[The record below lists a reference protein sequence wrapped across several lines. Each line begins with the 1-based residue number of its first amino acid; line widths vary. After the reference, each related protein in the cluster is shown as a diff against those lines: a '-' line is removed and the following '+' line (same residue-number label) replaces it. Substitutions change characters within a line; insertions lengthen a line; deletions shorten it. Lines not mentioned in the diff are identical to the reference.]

1 MIGAGDVRKGI
12 AVEIDDTLYRVIDF
26 SHHKT
31 GRGSAQIRL
40 KLKDV
45 RDGHIIDRTFQ
56 ASERFA
62 RARIEK
68 RPMQYLYEA
77 DGQYHFMDNQSYE
90 QVTLTR
96 DQLDE
101 ALPYLT
107 ENLDC
112 EVISYEGAPIG
123 VELPAAV
130 ELTISNTEPGF
141 KGDTAQGGTKQATLE
156 TGAVVHVPL
165 FIESG
170 ERVKVDTRTGQYLSR
185 V

>member
-1 MIGAGDVRKGI
+1 MIGAGEVRKGI
-12 AVEIDDTLYRVIDF
+12 TVEIDGTLYRVIDF

-56 ASERFA
+56 ASERFT

-68 RPMQYLYEA
+68 RPMQFLYES
-77 DGQYHFMDNQSYE
+77 DGLYHFMDNQSFE

-101 ALPYLT
+101 ALPFLT

-123 VELPAAV
+123 VELPSAV

-156 TGAVVHVPL
+156 TGAVVQVPL
-165 FIESG
+165 FIERG

>member
-1 MIGAGDVRKGI
+1 MIGAGEVRKGVT
-12 AVEIDDTLYRVIDF
+12 VEIDDVLYRVIDF

-45 RDGHIIDRTFQ
+45 KGGHIIDRSFQ
-56 ASERFA
+56 ASERFT

-68 RPMQYLYEA
+68 RPMQFLYES
-77 DGQYHFMDNQSYE
+77 DGLYHFMDTQSFD
-90 QVTLTR
+90 QTALTR
-96 DQLDE
+96 DQLED

-112 EVISYEGAPIG
+112 EVISYEGNPIG
-123 VELPAAV
+123 IELPAAV
-130 ELTISNTEPGF
+130 EMNIVKTDPGF
-141 KGDTAQGGTKQATLE
+141 KGDTAQGGTKPATLE
-156 TGAVVHVPL
+156 SGLVVQVPL
-165 FIESG
+165 FLNPG
-170 ERVKVDTRTGQYLSR
+170 ERVKVDTRTGQYLTR

>member
-12 AVEIDDTLYRVIDF
+12 TVEIDDTLYRVIDF

-68 RPMQYLYEA
+68 RPMQFLYESE
-77 DGQYHFMDNQSYE
+77 GLYYFMDSQSFE

-123 VELPAAV
+123 VELPSAV

-156 TGAVVHVPL
+156 TGALVQVPL

>member
-1 MIGAGDVRKGI
+1 
-12 AVEIDDTLYRVIDF
+12 
-26 SHHKT
+26 
-31 GRGSAQIRL
+31 
-40 KLKDV
+40 
-45 RDGHIIDRTFQ
+45 
-56 ASERFA
+56 
-62 RARIEK
+62 
-68 RPMQYLYEA
+68 MQFLYES
-77 DGQYHFMDNQSYE
+77 DGLYHFMDNQSFE

-101 ALPYLT
+101 ALPFLT

-123 VELPAAV
+123 VELPSAV

-156 TGAVVHVPL
+156 TGAVVQVPL
-165 FIESG
+165 FIERG

>member
-1 MIGAGDVRKGI
+1 LIGAGDVRKGI

-68 RPMQYLYEA
+68 RPMQYLYESE
-77 DGQYHFMDNQSYE
+77 GLYHFMDSQSFE

-101 ALPYLT
+101 ALPFLT

-112 EVISYEGAPIG
+112 EVISYEGSPIG
-123 VELPAAV
+123 VELPSAV
-130 ELTISNTEPGF
+130 ELSIKTTEPGF
-141 KGDTAQGGTKQATLE
+141 KGDTAQGGTKQAILE
-156 TGAVVHVPL
+156 TGAVVQVPL